1 MRDENFEYFISK
13 FGEATHRVEVPTAGV
28 EKWRGKLP
36 DQLLAY
42 WQEEGWCGYADGLFW
57 TVDPNDY
64 EDIVDEW
71 LENSPLEQID
81 SFHVIARSAFGKLY
95 LFGEKT
101 GCSVSI
107 SAATHALTTLQRDL
121 VIKDDKELARQ
132 ARNFFAFS
140 KPDYCNLDDESG
152 TPLFKRALAKL
163 GPLAPDEMYGFE
175 PAVVLGGK
183 MLLENLAKVN
193 LDVHLTIL
201 RQLAAPSIPFSQ
213 IDVDKILSSQK

>member
-1 MRDENFEYFISK
+1 MRDEEFQMFITE
-13 FGEATHRVEVPTAGV
+13 FGEATHRVEVPAASV

-57 TVDPNDY
+57 TVDPDDY

-71 LENSPLEQID
+71 LENSPFEQID
-81 SFHVIARSAFGKLY
+81 VFHVIARTAFGDLY
-95 LFGEKT
+95 LWGEKT
-101 GCSVSI
+101 GSSTNVACVI
-107 SAATHALTTLQRDL
+107 HVITALKSDL
-121 VIKDDKELARQ
+121 VKKSSTDLTRQ

-140 KPDYCNLDDESG
+140 ELKYCDLKDESG

-183 MLLENLAKVN
+183 MQLENLAKVN

-213 IDVDKILSSQK
+213 IDIDKILSSQK